1 MTRIPPAYFVAV
13 TVPHSLCTPELVEAL
28 DRHPEVVSPVTVDR
42 GAGSP
47 FGRRTEVII
56 PVRPISEPTPP
67 RVIRDQARRIVAAH
81 LDGVAAAD
89 LAADI
94 TTVGPSVH
102 DAAYEAME
110 ALRKAL
116 EALPVRDPFGVST
129 VADSTAYPLD
139 QIERMVANHEH
150 WRCPDSARQRTQ
162 P

>member
-1 MTRIPPAYFVAV
+1 MRSIPLARFVAV
-13 TVPHSLCTPELVEAL
+13 RVPPPLCTPELVEAL
-28 DRHPEVVSPVTVDR
+28 DRHPAVVSPVTSATYPNR
-42 GAGSP
+42 E
-47 FGRRTEVII
+47 EVIVPLR
-56 PVRPISEPTPP
+56 PVHDDVPP
-67 RVIRDQARRIVAAH
+67 AVVRDDARKLVADQ
-81 LDGVAAAD
+81 LDGVAPGD
-89 LAADI
+89 LEASVI
-94 TTVGPSVH
+94 RVGPSVH
-102 DAAYEAME
+102 DAAYEALE